1 MFGRTERDIR
11 IFTVNIAI
19 VLAAVAALSS
29 TAATTESFDSARPF
43 VLRPIVTGLDRPVQ
57 IVTVGDHTGTLF
69 IPEQGGKILAL
80 ANRNEPPRLFLD
92 ISALISCCDNGGLL
106 SLVFDPNYASNGRFF
121 VLYVNRNGDTVV
133 ARYSRSTTSPEIADP
148 ATAEILLVILQP
160 KDNVP
165 NHHGGT
171 LKFGPDGY
179 LYISIGDGGAF
190 IQVTNRAQVL
200 QHLLGKLLRIDVRPE
215 RSYAV
220 PSDNPFAGVSGTR
233 GEIWSY
239 GLRNPWRFSFDRL
252 TGDLLIGDV
261 GQDRWE
267 EVNILSVP
275 EARGA
280 NFGWPQMEGQHC
292 YPSGT
297 TCNVTGL
304 TLPQLEY
311 PREFGC
317 SVTGGY
323 RYRGTRWPAL
333 YGTYIYAD
341 YCSGRIWAAT
351 QMDGQWS
358 ARVVADTDL
367 LIVSFGEDDEGE
379 LYVVDH
385 AGSVFELAVPAMK
398 RRAVRH

>member
-1 MFGRTERDIR
+1 LR
-11 IFTVNIAI
+11 IVTAKIALL
-19 VLAAVAALSS
+19 LATALALSS
-29 TAATTESFDSARPF
+29 TAAAESFDLARRVALTP
-43 VLRPIVTGLDRPVQ
+43 LVTGLDQPVQ
-57 IVTVGDHTGTLF
+57 LVTAGDHTGAFF
-69 IPEQGGKILAL
+69 IPEQSGKILAL

-92 ISALISCCDNGGLL
+92 ISSLISCCDNGGLL
-106 SLVFDPNYASNGRFF
+106 SLVFDPHYVSNGRFF

-133 ARYSRSTTSPEIADP
+133 ARYSRSTASPGIADP
-148 ATAEILLVILQP
+148 STAEILLLIPQP

-200 QHLLGKLLRIDVRPE
+200 QHLLGKLLRIDVRAE

-220 PSDNPFAGVSGTR
+220 PPDNPFAGISGTR

-252 TGDLLIGDV
+252 TGDLLMGDV
-261 GQDRWE
+261 GHDSWE
-267 EVNILSVP
+267 EIDILSIP

-280 NFGWPQMEGQHC
+280 NFGWPRLEGQHC
-292 YPSGT
+292 FPPGS

-311 PREFGC
+311 PRELGC

-333 YGTYIYAD
+333 YGTYLYGD

-351 QMDGQWS
+351 QVDGQWS
-358 ARVVADTDL
+358 SRVVADTDL

-385 AGSVFELAVPAMK
+385 AGAVFELAVPAMK